1 MNETMLAVL
10 GFATIIALVFIFMKN
25 VMGPAMAFVTVGFVD
40 TIILAATGTFSL
52 KEVGGFIGKGVTS
65 TAPTACLFLFSVVFF
80 GIMTDA
86 GMFDKIIKALL
97 GKVGNNVVGVAVM
110 TAIIAMIG
118 HLDGSGASTFLI
130 TIPAMLPI
138 YKKLHMRA
146 TTLMLICVVAM
157 GAMNLLPWG
166 GPTLRVATIL
176 SMDANVLW
184 KRLLPV
190 QILGLLLGLL
200 TAVIWGNIEKKR
212 GAGLQGRLAQMETT
226 DEEKREEEEDQER
239 KGLARP
245 RLFVFNI
252 ILTLVVIL
260 CLIFLPVPSY
270 FSFMVGCM
278 LALVVNY
285 GGAKM
290 QNVLFRRHADAA
302 IMMASTLFGAGVFLG
317 VLDES
322 GIMKNMANLL
332 AGGIPASLGVYLPII
347 IGAISVPVSLG
358 FSTDSYFY
366 GILPVLVT
374 LGNQWGVNPLSTGI
388 AMVVCRN
395 CATFV
400 TPAVPA
406 TFLGC
411 GLAGVEIKDHI
422 RTSLLW
428 AWGVSLICL
437 AFGVIIGII

>member
-1 MNETMLAVL
+1 MNGTMLAIL
-10 GFATIIALVFIFMKN
+10 GFATIIALVIIFMKN
-25 VMGPAMAFVTVGFVD
+25 LMGPAMAFVTVGFAD
-40 TIILAATGTFSL
+40 AIILVATGTFSL
-52 KEVGGFIGKGVTS
+52 GDVGDFIEKGVAS

-86 GMFDKIIKALL
+86 GMFDKIINALL
-97 GKVGNNVVGVAVM
+97 KKVGNNVVGVAVM
-110 TAIIAMIG
+110 TAVIAMIG

-130 TIPAMLPI
+130 TVPAMLPI

-146 TTLMLICVVAM
+146 TTLLLICVVAM

-176 SMDANVLW
+176 NIDANILW
-184 KRLLPV
+184 RDLLPV
-190 QILGLLLGLL
+190 QILGLALGLI

-212 GAGLQGRLAQMETT
+212 GAGLDGKLAQTESV
-226 DEEKREEEEDQER
+226 DEEQKETEEDKER
-239 KGLARP
+239 AGLGRP
-245 RLFVFNI
+245 KLFIFNI
-252 ILTLVVIL
+252 ILTLAVIL

-278 LALVVNY
+278 IALVVNY
-285 GGAKM
+285 GGSKL
-290 QNVLFRRHADAA
+290 QGVLFKRHADAA

-317 VLDES
+317 MLDES

-332 AGGIPASLGVYLPII
+332 AGGIPASLGVFLPVI
-347 IGAISVPVSLG
+347 IGVISVPISLG

-366 GILPVLVT
+366 GILPVLIS
-374 LGNQWGVNPLSTGI
+374 LGSQWGVNPLSTGI

-422 RTSLLW
+422 RTCFFW
-428 AWGVSLICL
+428 AWGVSIICL
-437 AFGVIIGII
+437 IFGVAIGII